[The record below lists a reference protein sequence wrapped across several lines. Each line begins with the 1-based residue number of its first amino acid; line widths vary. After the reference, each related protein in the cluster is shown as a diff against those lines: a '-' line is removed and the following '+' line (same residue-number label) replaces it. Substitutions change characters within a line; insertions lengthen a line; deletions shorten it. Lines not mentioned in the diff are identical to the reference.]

1 MSTARLVDLLPTTA
15 TPEALHIMRLSLL
28 DWLACGRAGTSE
40 PVSRAMRNMAQAE
53 AGASQAT
60 PFGGGQLPARATAL
74 INGATSHALDYD
86 DTHFAHIGH
95 PSVAVVS
102 AALAVGEWT
111 NASMNDVVLAALN
124 GCELS
129 IRTGVLLGRAHYQIG
144 FHQTAT
150 AGAFGAAY
158 AAALLL
164 HKSPEHHHVALSLAS
179 TRAAGLKS
187 QFGTMGK
194 PYNAGIAASNGVEA
208 AILAASLTAAD
219 HPFEGPNGFLQT
231 HHADGTWD
239 QPDGWMMRS
248 VSHKFH
254 ACCHGLHASL
264 EAMAQLD
271 VTADRIREITVFTH
285 PSWLTVCNLTTPS
298 TALEAKFSYAQVLA
312 MAALGYDTADLSSYT
327 DHVTQD
333 PKVRALRERVVV
345 KADETLSETATRIV
359 ILQEGIE
366 PTHSHHDIAQA
377 LATDTN
383 TLRVRKKAAVLIGQN
398 KADNGWSL
406 LSSPNTSASEFAKLL
421 I

>member
-1 MSTARLVDLLPTTA
+1 MSTARLIDLLPKAATA
-15 TPEALHIMRLSLL
+15 DALHIMRLSIL
-28 DWLACGRAGTSE
+28 DWLACGRAGATE
-40 PVSRAMRNMAQAE
+40 PVAKAVRDMAQAE
-53 AGASQAT
+53 AGAPQAT

-74 INGATSHALDYD
+74 VNGATSHALDYD

-111 NASMNDVVLAALN
+111 NASIDDVVLAALT

-164 HKSPEHHHVALSLAS
+164 HKSPVHHHAALSLAS
-179 TRAAGLKS
+179 TKAAGLKS

-208 AILAASLTAAD
+208 AILAASLTAAED
-219 HPFEGPNGFLQT
+219 PFEGPNGFLQT

-264 EAMAQLD
+264 EAMAKLD
-271 VTADRIREITVFTH
+271 VPADRINKITVFTH
-285 PSWLTVCNLTTPS
+285 PRWLTVCNLANPS
-298 TALEAKFSYAQVLA
+298 TALEAKFSYSQVLA
-312 MAALGYDTADLSSYT
+312 MAALGYDTSDLSSFT
-327 DHVTQD
+327 ADVTQH
-333 PKVRALRERVVV
+333 PKVRVLRESVEV
-345 KADETLSETATRIV
+345 KADKTLSETAARI
-359 ILQEGIE
+359 IISQDGTE
-366 PTHSHHDIAQA
+366 PACSHHDLAQA
-377 LATDTN
+377 LATDTK
-383 TLRVRKKAAVLIGQN
+383 TFRVQKKAAVLIGQD
-398 KADNGWSL
+398 KADHCWSL
-406 LSSPNTSASEFAKLL
+406 LTSPNASASEFASLL